1 MSKEVND
8 SGFSH
13 IPRAKGARLINKDG
27 SSNVNKLGLS
37 FLQRFSLFHFFI
49 SIQWI
54 PFFLTLF
61 LGFVLLNIFFACVY
75 IVIGID
81 GIGGAEFLYDV
92 SDFMKAFYFST
103 QALTT
108 VGFGQLHPITDAVSI
123 IAAIE
128 SFIGLLAFA
137 MATGLLYGRFSKPK
151 AKLIFSDNV
160 LYAPFND
167 GNALMLRLA
176 NSKES
181 QIIDV
186 VADVFFTYI
195 ENENGESK
203 RKYFNLPLEIS
214 KINIMAT
221 SWTLV
226 HPLDDKSPIAHFK
239 QEDYKTKDAEI
250 LIQIQGFDVTYNQMV
265 NTRTSY
271 KAEEMVWDAKFKR
284 ILSSD
289 ARGSTI
295 NLGELSTYEEITR

>member
-214 KINIMAT
+214 KINILAT

-226 HPLDDKSPIAHFK
+226 HPLDKDSPIAHFIK
-239 QEDYKTKDAEI
+239 EDYLNKEAEI
-250 LIQIQGFDVTYNQMV
+250 LIQLQGFDVTYNQMV

-271 KAEEMVWDAKFKR
+271 KAEELIWGAKFKR
-284 ILSSD
+284 IFNSD
-289 ARGSTI
+289 INGVPTI
-295 NLGELSTYEEITR
+295 DLNELSTFEKV

>member
-1 MSKEVND
+1 VAKEVND

-13 IPRAKGARLINKDG
+13 IPRAQGARLINKDG
-27 SSNVNKLGLS
+27 SSNVNKEGLS
-37 FLQRFSLFHFFI
+37 FIQRFSMFHFLI
-49 SIQWI
+49 SMGWI
-54 PFFLTLF
+54 SFVLTLF
-61 LGFVLLNIFFACVY
+61 AGFILLNVVFAGVY
-75 IVIGID
+75 LLVGIE
-81 GIGGAEFLYDV
+81 GIGGVENLAVV

-108 VGFGQLHPITDAVSI
+108 VGFGQLHPITDAISI
-123 IAAIE
+123 IAAVE

-151 AKLIFSDNV
+151 AKLIFSDHL
-160 LYAPFND
+160 LYAPFKE

-186 VADVFFTYI
+186 TADVFFTYI
-195 ENENGESK
+195 DTIGEEPQ

-214 KINIMAT
+214 KINILAT

-226 HPLDDKSPIAHFK
+226 HPLDADSPIAHFT
-239 QEDYKTKDAEI
+239 QEDYQKSDAEV

-271 KAEEMVWDAKFKR
+271 KASEMVWGAKFKR
-284 ILSSD
+284 IF
-289 ARGSTI
+289 GSAINGEPTI
-295 NLGELSTYEEITR
+295 NLGELSTYEKL